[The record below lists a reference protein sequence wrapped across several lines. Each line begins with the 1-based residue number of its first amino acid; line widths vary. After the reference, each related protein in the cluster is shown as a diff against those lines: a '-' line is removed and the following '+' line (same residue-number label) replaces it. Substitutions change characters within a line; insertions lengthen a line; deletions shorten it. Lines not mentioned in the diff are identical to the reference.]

1 MNKAGHGL
9 QYQVFMALKRTF
21 SVKKA
26 LPVLTLFTKNPC
38 QLCNEA
44 KEVLEPY
51 KHRFVL
57 QEVDIMLPDNSVWLQ
72 RYKYNI
78 PVFHL
83 NGQFLMMHRVQT
95 DILENKLAQLE
106 EMREAK

>member
-51 KHRFVL
+51 KHRVEQDL
-57 QEVDIMLPDNSVWLQ
+57 LN
-72 RYKYNI
+72 
-78 PVFHL
+78 VF
-83 NGQFLMMHRVQT
+83 NHRIE
-95 DILENKLAQLE
+95 ILGATTG
-106 EMREAK
+106 AKVYSNATACL